1 MNDSSNQIKPNISS
15 VFTIINSIKT
25 KEKQEILIK
34 KNKKNKNKN
43 ILIILFLLII
53 LLILVL
59 LFNIMKIYEKTK
71 KQYFYNN
78 TKYNIKYNT
87 KNNTKNN
94 IKYNTKNNIK
104 HKGPFDDMLPRINLN
119 NNTTPSLEEIFN
131 SRILYI
137 SDVHITKEYIKYL
150 RPVNETEEA
159 KFKKRY
165 SENETRIPPYYFKK
179 RSDQYNY
186 VEFNKLCLEEKL
198 IDSNKIEYNNKPL
211 ISIIF
216 PSYNK
221 ETILLKSIRSVQNQ
235 NFKNIEIIIVNDCS
249 TDNSSKVFNY
259 LLETDP
265 RVRIFHHL
273 KNMGCWRSRLDG
285 LFYSRGKYLMLF
297 DTGDLY
303 EDNYVLKDAFDMIEK
318 YRLDSV
324 KFLFRMVRS
333 YKNLDKSTV
342 VFHVNEKSRII
353 YNTSNIEKFNRE
365 IFRGWGNIWTRIT
378 RANIH
383 FKGIYLLNDYVLNLY
398 KNQWDDVWFNTYIH
412 KVSFS
417 FIICERIVYVYL
429 ANGKGVGSPKKNSE
443 VNRDKYIKE
452 QLGFLYFNYNML
464 PKTHDKKSIVNALRK
479 FNDSTN
485 SVNFSFLKSKFYMLY
500 DLINILIKDPY
511 VSNADKNFLNKLLK
525 ESKEREKG
533 INTVQTTPKDSK
545 IPKKKK

>member
-1 MNDSSNQIKPNISS
+1 MIVP
-15 VFTIINSIKT
+15 
-25 KEKQEILIK
+25 
-34 KNKKNKNKN
+34 
-43 ILIILFLLII
+43 
-53 LLILVL
+53 
-59 LFNIMKIYEKTK
+59 FNFNKIYIQFKALNI
-71 KQYFYNN
+71 FNN
-78 TKYNIKYNT
+78 IKYNIKYNA
-87 KNNTKNN
+87 KKN
-94 IKYNTKNNIK
+94 IKY
-104 HKGPFDDMLPRINLN
+104 KGPFDDMLPKINLK

-137 SDVHITKEYIKYL
+137 SDIHITKEYIKYL

-159 KFKKRY
+159 KYKKRY
-165 SENETRIPPYYFKK
+165 SENETKIPPYFFKK

-186 VEFNKLCLEEKL
+186 VDFGKLCLEEKL
-198 IDSNKIEYNNKPL
+198 IDSNKIEYNNKPI

-235 NFKNIEIIIVNDCS
+235 NFKNIEIIIVNDGS

-324 KFLFRMVRS
+324 KFLFRMVRT
-333 YKNLDKSTV
+333 YKNIKKSRV
-342 VFHVNEKSRII
+342 AFHVNEKSKII
-353 YNTSNIEKFNRE
+353 YNTSNIVKFNRQ
-365 IFRGWGNIWTRIT
+365 IFKGWGNIWTRIT

-398 KNQWDDVWFNTYIH
+398 KNFWDDVWFNTYIH

-429 ANGKGVGSPKKNSE
+429 DSRKGVGTARLNSE
-443 VNRDKYIKE
+443 VNRDKHIKE

-464 PKTHDKKSIVNALRK
+464 PRINDKKSIVNALRK
-479 FNDSTN
+479 FNN
-485 SVNFSFLKSKFYMLY
+485 RKHSVNFNFLKSKFDMLY
-500 DLINILIKDPY
+500 NLINILIGDPY
-511 VSNADKNFLNKLLK
+511 VSKADKNFLNQLLK
-525 ESKEREKG
+525 ESKEREKR
-533 INTVQTTPKDSK
+533 INIVKTTPKNSK
-545 IPKKKK
+545 IPKKKKRY